1 MGSHRLAKYGAV
13 RGKKVDNAVGDA
25 GLLEDLEDEV
35 VGEDG
40 RVAGLPE
47 CNIALKNNRI
57 TYYNA
62 ASSQNL
68 YKSL

>member
-57 TYYNA
+57 N
-62 ASSQNL
+62 
-68 YKSL
+68 